1 MEKVARYEWVYNR
14 NSKNF
19 KEKNKQASSW
29 EKIGEKFNLT
39 CLSCFEANVVVA
51 LGLKKQINLLA
62 AQFPPRCPP
71 CCLLR
76 FSREHNARV
85 YLTFPLNEIY
95 GCSRLCD
102 RLRSSAIIWQQ
113 LSLRSS
119 AIICDDMETFSHM
132 PSCSRL
138 FEAKTTYFYLIFI
151 VSVFCQG
158 SEGGSVWFRVVFGWF
173 RQVPGGYRVL
183 HTPQQ
188 LKSSSERRISS
199 VPALRTRSTK
209 NR

>member
-1 MEKVARYEWVYNR
+1 MSAMLFY
-14 NSKNF
+14 F
-19 KEKNKQASSW
+19 
-29 EKIGEKFNLT
+29 
-39 CLSCFEANVVVA
+39 
-51 LGLKKQINLLA
+51 
-62 AQFPPRCPP
+62 
-71 CCLLR
+71 R
-76 FSREHNARV
+76 FSREHNTRV

-119 AIICDDMETFSHM
+119 AIICDHMETFSHM

-138 FEAKTTYFYLIFI
+138 FEAKTTYFYLIF
-151 VSVFCQG
+151 
-158 SEGGSVWFRVVFGWF
+158 WFRVVPGGFGWF
-173 RQVPGGYRVL
+173 RQVPGGFRVL